1 MRTSSNHLV
10 DIGVENTVS
19 PMDETDRDASS
30 ERVASSRTDVPPT
43 RRRLLR
49 NVAGVGTVTGLA
61 ALAGCMDGDGE
72 GPGEA
77 DDETETGALE
87 DADDDGSDDQD
98 GDDEGMDDA
107 SDGEGDGTEDADDGD
122 AETSDD
128 GNGDADDGETGEH
141 ADDDG
146 DDVADDDDAESDE
159 TVDDTGEEGDEES
172 DDETDESE
180 DDSQDDDS
188 DDETDESDDSDDTDY
203 PSEPTVDFLDCAH
216 VEIAGRFEDGD
227 VAFAS
232 TGFYEDGLYGNTA
245 LEDGFSFGNDVDAP
259 FEGTVVMT
267 VGEGRD
273 VSVNGNEITVTIPE
287 YGTDGPVVTGVTTD
301 PEDAATARITHENP
315 LASDCLEE
323 LETEVINAEYMVEIL
338 ETNAPVD
345 AGAVLEVT
353 AEIQNVTDATDAQ
366 EVYLLAGEDGEI
378 VARETVE
385 LDGGASKTIT
395 IGYET
400 ADVVQD
406 VTFPVRV
413 ETADDADSVDVAV
426 HGTG

>member
-72 GPGEA
+72 GPGAA

-128 GNGDADDGETGEH
+128 GNGDADDGETAEH

-159 TVDDTGEEGDEES
+159 TTDDTDEES
-172 DDETDESE
+172 DDETDKSE

-188 DDETDESDDSDDTDY
+188 DDDADESDDSDDTDY
-203 PSEPTVDFLDCAH
+203 PTEPTVDFLDCAH

-245 LEDGFSFGNDVDAP
+245 LEDGFSFGNDVEAP

-323 LETEVINAEYMVEIL
+323 LETEVINAEYTVEIL

-353 AEIQNVTDATDAQ
+353 TEIQNVTDATDAQ
-366 EVYLLAGEDGEI
+366 EVYLLVGEDGEI

-406 VTFPVRV
+406 VTFPVHV
-413 ETADDADSVDVAV
+413 ETADDADSVDVTV

>member
-72 GPGEA
+72 GPGAA

-128 GNGDADDGETGEH
+128 GNGDADDGEPAEH

-159 TVDDTGEEGDEES
+159 TTDDTDEES
-172 DDETDESE
+172 DDETDKSE

-188 DDETDESDDSDDTDY
+188 DDDADESDDSDDTDY
-203 PSEPTVDFLDCAH
+203 PTEPTVDFLDCAH

-245 LEDGFSFGNDVDAP
+245 LEDGFSFGNDVEAP

-323 LETEVINAEYMVEIL
+323 LETEVINAEYTVEIL

-413 ETADDADSVDVAV
+413 ETADDADSVDVTV
-426 HGTG
+426 YGTG